1 MLCINLQLNRLGDGF
16 IEPNKDYRGVLR
28 LTPSDNSKEDLCD
41 GDLTFK
47 EIVMAGSV
55 CCFDGKHITATQR
68 ADGTPRLNFRA
79 LKLDGDFNID
89 RFALEVANEI
99 RQALKYFLMSKI
111 SWCHNVILSIA
122 GL

>member
-1 MLCINLQLNRLGDGF
+1 MNNRMLCINLQLNLLGDGF

-41 GDLTFK
+41 GDITFK
-47 EIVMAGSV
+47 EIVMAGSVHRNV

-89 RFALEVANEI
+89 RFAFEVANEI
-99 RQALKYFLMSKI
+99 RQALKCFL
-111 SWCHNVILSIA
+111 NE
-122 GL
+122 